1 MPNVQKRRWLVQDQ
15 DLRLLA
21 QGAGQQDPLA
31 LAVAD
36 GGEGAV
42 GQVRS
47 PDLGQGLVYLCP
59 IGLGEDPHAPG
70 VGIPPRRRHVAAGH
84 QLRLVAL
91 GH

>member
-42 GQVRS
+42 GQVRG
-47 PDLGQGLVYLCP
+47 PDLGQGLV
-59 IGLGEDPHAPG
+59 
-70 VGIPPRRRHVAAGH
+70 
-84 QLRLVAL
+84 
-91 GH
+91 